1 MADYVKPLPTV
12 NADTK
17 PFWDACKLHELR
29 LPRCTECNE
38 LFYPPQGVCPRC
50 LSTEL
55 EWVKVSGK
63 GAVYSLSVVHQNKS
77 PGFKDE
83 GPYVLA
89 YVTLDEGVLMLTNV
103 VGAADPYDVEIGMP
117 VEVVFE
123 DATDAISIPKFR
135 PSSG

>member
-17 PFWDACKLHELR
+17 PFWDGCKAHELR
-29 LPRCTECNE
+29 LPRCAECDD

-50 LSTEL
+50 LSNEL

-63 GAVYSLSVVHQNKS
+63 GAVYSLSVVHQNRS
-77 PGFKDE
+77 PGFRDE

-89 YVTLDEGVLMLTNV
+89 YVTLDEGVLMLSNV
-103 VGAADPYDVEIGMP
+103 IGVADPYDVKIGMP

-123 DATDAISIPKFR
+123 DATDEITIPRFR
-135 PSSG
+135 PS